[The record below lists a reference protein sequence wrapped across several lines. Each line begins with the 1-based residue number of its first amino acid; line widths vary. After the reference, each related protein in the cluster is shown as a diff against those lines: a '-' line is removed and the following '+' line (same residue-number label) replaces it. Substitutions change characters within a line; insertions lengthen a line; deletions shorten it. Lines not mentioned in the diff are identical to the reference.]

1 MNNIKRLI
9 NKEII
14 LYVIFGILTT
24 IVNLIAYYLF
34 SNIININ
41 YLISNAIAWIISVVF
56 AYITNKFFVFNSSY
70 INKDVIIE
78 EFIKFMNCRLI
89 SGLSEVVLLFLFVDL
104 LLINDIVAKLIIGV
118 LVALINFIFSKVFIF
133 KGVDELRSEVNK
145 AISK

>member
-9 NKEII
+9 NKETI

>member
-1 MNNIKRLI
+1 MNNIKKII

-14 LYVIFGILTT
+14 LYVIFGVLTT

>member
-1 MNNIKRLI
+1 MNNIKKLI

-14 LYVIFGILTT
+14 LYVIFGVLTT

-104 LLINDIVAKLIIGV
+104 LLMNDIVAKLIIGV

>member
-1 MNNIKRLI
+1 MNNIKKLI
-9 NKEII
+9 NKETI
-14 LYVIFGILTT
+14 LYVIFGVLTT

-104 LLINDIVAKLIIGV
+104 LLMNDIVGKLIIGI
-118 LVALINFIFSKVFIF
+118 LVATINFIFSKVFIF

>member
-1 MNNIKRLI
+1 MSNIKKLI
-9 NKEII
+9 NKETISYT
-14 LYVIFGILTT
+14 LFGVLTT

-104 LLINDIVAKLIIGV
+104 LLMNDIVAKLIIGV

>member
-1 MNNIKRLI
+1 MNNIKKLI
-9 NKEII
+9 NKKII
-14 LYVIFGILTT
+14 LYVIFGVLTT

-104 LLINDIVAKLIIGV
+104 LLMNDIVAKLIIGV

>member
-1 MNNIKRLI
+1 MNNIKKLI

-14 LYVIFGILTT
+14 LYVIFGVLTT

-104 LLINDIVAKLIIGV
+104 LLMNDIVAKLIIGV
-118 LVALINFIFSKVFIF
+118 LVALINFIFSKYLYL
-133 KGVDELRSEVNK
+133 KE
-145 AISK
+145 

>member
-9 NKEII
+9 NKETI

-56 AYITNKFFVFNSSY
+56 AYITNKFFVFNSSD

-104 LLINDIVAKLIIGV
+104 LLMNDIVGKLIIGI
-118 LVALINFIFSKVFIF
+118 LVAVINFIFSKVFIF
-133 KGVDELRSEVNK
+133 KGIDELRSEVNK

>member
-9 NKEII
+9 NKETI

-104 LLINDIVAKLIIGV
+104 LLMNDIVAKLIIGV
-118 LVALINFIFSKVFIF
+118 LVVLINFIFSKVFIF

>member
-1 MNNIKRLI
+1 MNNIKKLI
-9 NKEII
+9 NKETI
-14 LYVIFGILTT
+14 LYVIFGVLKT

-104 LLINDIVAKLIIGV
+104 LLMNDIVAKLIIGV

>member
-9 NKEII
+9 NKETI
-14 LYVIFGILTT
+14 LYVIFGVLTT

-104 LLINDIVAKLIIGV
+104 LLMNDIVAKLIIGV

>member
-1 MNNIKRLI
+1 MNNIKKLI

-14 LYVIFGILTT
+14 LYVIFGVLTT

-70 INKDVIIE
+70 INKVSYE
-78 EFIKFMNCRLI
+78 
-89 SGLSEVVLLFLFVDL
+89 
-104 LLINDIVAKLIIGV
+104 
-118 LVALINFIFSKVFIF
+118 
-133 KGVDELRSEVNK
+133 
-145 AISK
+145 

>member
-1 MNNIKRLI
+1 MNNIKKLI
-9 NKEII
+9 NKETI
-14 LYVIFGILTT
+14 LYVIFGVLTT

-78 EFIKFMNCRLI
+78 EFIKFMNFRLI

-104 LLINDIVAKLIIGV
+104 LLMNDIVAKLIIGV

>member
-1 MNNIKRLI
+1 MNNIKKLI
-9 NKEII
+9 NKEKI

-104 LLINDIVAKLIIGV
+104 LLMNDIVAKLIIGV

>member
-1 MNNIKRLI
+1 MNNIKKLI

-14 LYVIFGILTT
+14 LYVIFGVLTT

-104 LLINDIVAKLIIGV
+104 LLMNDIVAKLIIGV
-118 LVALINFIFSKVFIF
+118 LVAFSKVFIF

>member
-1 MNNIKRLI
+1 MNNIKKLI

-14 LYVIFGILTT
+14 LYVIFGVLTT

-104 LLINDIVAKLIIGV
+104 LLMNDIVAKLIIEV

>member
-1 MNNIKRLI
+1 MNNIKKLI
-9 NKEII
+9 NKETI
-14 LYVIFGILTT
+14 LYVIFGVLTT

-56 AYITNKFFVFNSSY
+56 AYINNKFFVFNSSY

-104 LLINDIVAKLIIGV
+104 LLMNDIVAKLIIGV

>member
-1 MNNIKRLI
+1 MNNIKKLI

-14 LYVIFGILTT
+14 LYVLFGVLTT

-104 LLINDIVAKLIIGV
+104 LLMNDIVAKLIIGV

>member
-1 MNNIKRLI
+1 MNNIKKLI

-14 LYVIFGILTT
+14 LYVIFGVLTT

-56 AYITNKFFVFNSSY
+56 VYITNKFFVFNSSY

-104 LLINDIVAKLIIGV
+104 LLMNDIVAKLIIGV

>member
-1 MNNIKRLI
+1 MNNIKKLI
-9 NKEII
+9 NKETI
-14 LYVIFGILTT
+14 LYVIFGVLTT

-104 LLINDIVAKLIIGV
+104 LLMNDIVAKLIIGV

-133 KGVDELRSEVNK
+133 KGVDELSSEVNK

>member
-1 MNNIKRLI
+1 MNNIKKLI

-104 LLINDIVAKLIIGV
+104 LLMNDIVGKLIIGI
-118 LVALINFIFSKVFIF
+118 LVATINFIFSKVFIF

>member
-1 MNNIKRLI
+1 MNNIKKLI
-9 NKEII
+9 NKKTI
-14 LYVIFGILTT
+14 LYVIFGVLTT

-104 LLINDIVAKLIIGV
+104 LLMNDIVAKLIIGV

>member
-1 MNNIKRLI
+1 MSNIKKLI
-9 NKEII
+9 NKETIS
-14 LYVIFGILTT
+14 YTIFGVLTT

-41 YLISNAIAWIISVVF
+41 YLISNTIAWIISVVF

-104 LLINDIVAKLIIGV
+104 LLMNDIVAKLIIGV

>member
-1 MNNIKRLI
+1 MNNIKKLI
-9 NKEII
+9 NKKII
-14 LYVIFGILTT
+14 LYVIFGVLTT

-78 EFIKFMNCRLI
+78 
-89 SGLSEVVLLFLFVDL
+89 
-104 LLINDIVAKLIIGV
+104 
-118 LVALINFIFSKVFIF
+118 
-133 KGVDELRSEVNK
+133 
-145 AISK
+145 

>member
-1 MNNIKRLI
+1 MNNIKKLI
-9 NKEII
+9 NKETI

-24 IVNLIAYYLF
+24 IINLTVYYLF

-104 LLINDIVAKLIIGV
+104 LLMNDIVAKLIIGV

>member
-1 MNNIKRLI
+1 MNNIKKLI

-14 LYVIFGILTT
+14 LYVIFGVLTT

-56 AYITNKFFVFNSSY
+56 AYITNKFFVINSSY

-104 LLINDIVAKLIIGV
+104 LLMNDIVAKLIIGV

>member
-1 MNNIKRLI
+1 MNNIKKLI

-14 LYVIFGILTT
+14 LYVIFGVLTT

-41 YLISNAIAWIISVVF
+41 YLISSAIAWIISVVF

-104 LLINDIVAKLIIGV
+104 LLMNDIVAKLIIGV

>member
-1 MNNIKRLI
+1 MNNIKKLI
-9 NKEII
+9 NKETI
-14 LYVIFGILTT
+14 LYVIFGVLTT

-104 LLINDIVAKLIIGV
+104 LLMNDIVAKLIIGV

>member
-9 NKEII
+9 NKETI

-104 LLINDIVAKLIIGV
+104 LLMNDIVAKLIIGV
-118 LVALINFIFSKVFIF
+118 LVVLINFIFTYITN
-133 KGVDELRSEVNK
+133 D
-145 AISK
+145 

>member
-1 MNNIKRLI
+1 MNNIKKLI
-9 NKEII
+9 NKKTI
-14 LYVIFGILTT
+14 LYVIFGVLTT

-89 SGLSEVVLLFLFVDL
+89 YGLSEVVLLFLFVDL
-104 LLINDIVAKLIIGV
+104 LLMNDIVAKLIIGV

>member
-1 MNNIKRLI
+1 MNNIKKLI

-14 LYVIFGILTT
+14 LYVIFGVLTT

-104 LLINDIVAKLIIGV
+104 LLMNDIVAKLIIGV
-118 LVALINFIFSKVFIF
+118 FVALINFIFSKVFIF

>member
-1 MNNIKRLI
+1 MNNIKKII

-24 IVNLIAYYLF
+24 IINLTVYYLF

-104 LLINDIVAKLIIGV
+104 FLMNDIVAKLIIGV

>member
-1 MNNIKRLI
+1 MNNIKKLI

-104 LLINDIVAKLIIGV
+104 LLMNDIVAKLIIGV